1 MRSLRERIE
10 GLIEGPT
17 SELLLR
23 LRIILVTWQVDL
35 VAARAEQR
43 RGKLLRNCAEQVDGE
58 VDRRGRRD
66 AQLACGR
73 LVRVCCPWCRFGACD
88 VLRVCLGDDRC
99 MPGRIDFLRGL
110 SIQRAGTPVISE
122 KATYDE
128 NVNSALFWIGDIR
141 LNSDNKTM
149 EGTHCTSVSYDVR
162 DVVWCIDR
170 RCAVSAI
177 LGDVCEAWDD
187 EGETLA
193 VDNVPV
199 ERIDLQ

>member
-1 MRSLRERIE
+1 MIY
-10 GLIEGPT
+10 
-17 SELLLR
+17 
-23 LRIILVTWQVDL
+23 
-35 VAARAEQR
+35 
-43 RGKLLRNCAEQVDGE
+43 
-58 VDRRGRRD
+58 
-66 AQLACGR
+66 
-73 LVRVCCPWCRFGACD
+73 
-88 VLRVCLGDDRC
+88 
-99 MPGRIDFLRGL
+99 
-110 SIQRAGTPVISE
+110 E

-162 DVVWCIDR
+162 DVIGCIDR

-187 EGETLA
+187 EGEALA
-193 VDNVPV
+193 VDDVPV